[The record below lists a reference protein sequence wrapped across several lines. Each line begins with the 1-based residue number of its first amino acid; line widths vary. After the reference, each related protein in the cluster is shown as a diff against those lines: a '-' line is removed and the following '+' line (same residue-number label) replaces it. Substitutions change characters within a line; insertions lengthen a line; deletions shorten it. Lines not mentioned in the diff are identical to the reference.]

1 MRARAALGKRKRRR
15 LEKVKVAGGQV
26 ESFWELGF
34 RGGGRRSWLGAS
46 RISITD
52 GRRQARVHV

>member
-26 ESFWELGF
+26 ESCWELGF
-34 RGGGRRSWLGAS
+34 RG
-46 RISITD
+46 
-52 GRRQARVHV
+52 